1 MGFTE
6 NTRLREIY
14 NAEHL
19 KPIRDSLIS
28 GGKFFAENSCLTL
41 AQVQQRNP
49 TWYVGDML
57 YGLRRLEEPYKV
69 CSVYGGEE
77 DPRMAAVKL
86 TWLPAREKKHE
97 TFFILL
103 AGGAYGAVCTMVESL
118 PVAARLNELGYSC
131 FCLNYRTAVQESFVH
146 GLMPQPLE
154 DLAAAWRYIR
164 GHADEFGV
172 DPQDYA
178 VSGFSAGGHTA
189 ALWGTENLDAR
200 KYGLPQPKC
209 LILGYPLITMANV
222 PEGPVKNYMCTGM
235 FGAGFTQK
243 DIRRYDASRH
253 IDAGYPPVFLVRALD
268 DPTVSK
274 KDGDGMK
281 MALGEKC
288 RIFEAKTG
296 GHGFGLGSATPLCG
310 WVEAAAHWMEEL

>member
-1 MGFTE
+1 
-6 NTRLREIY
+6 
-14 NAEHL
+14 
-19 KPIRDSLIS
+19 
-28 GGKFFAENSCLTL
+28 
-41 AQVQQRNP
+41 
-49 TWYVGDML
+49 ML
-57 YGLRRLEEPYKV
+57 YGLRRLEAPYTV
-69 CSVYGGEE
+69 CSVYDGD
-77 DPRMAAVKL
+77 DPRLSSVKL
-86 TWLPAREKKHE
+86 TWLPAREKKHD

-118 PVAARLNELGYSC
+118 PAAAKLNELGYSC
-131 FCLNYRTAVQESFVH
+131 FCLNYRTAVPESFAR
-146 GLMPQPLE
+146 GLMPQPLD

-189 ALWGTENLDAR
+189 SLWGTTQLGAR
-200 KYGLPQPKC
+200 AYGLPQPKC
-209 LILGYPLITMANV
+209 LILGYPLITMENV
-222 PEGPVKNYMCTGM
+222 PEGPVKNYMCAGM

>member
-1 MGFTE
+1 MVFTE
-6 NTRLREIY
+6 NTRLQEICK
-14 NAEHL
+14 AEHL
-19 KPIRDSLIS
+19 LPIRDCLIS
-28 GGKFFAENSCLTL
+28 GGRFFEENGLLTL
-41 AQVQQRNP
+41 AQLQERSP
-49 TWYVGDML
+49 TWNAKDLL

-69 CSVYGGEE
+69 CSVYGGE

-97 TFFILL
+97 TFVILL
-103 AGGAYGAVCTMVESL
+103 AGGAYGAVCTMAESL

-189 ALWGTENLDAR
+189 ALWGTENLGAR
-200 KYGLPQPKC
+200 KYGLPQPKF

-222 PEGPVKNYMCTGM
+222 PEGPVKNIC
-235 FGAGFTQK
+235 
-243 DIRRYDASRH
+243 
-253 IDAGYPPVFLVRALD
+253 VRECLAL
-268 DPTVSK
+268 
-274 KDGDGMK
+274 
-281 MALGEKC
+281 ALQR
-288 RIFEAKTG
+288 RIFKHMTPAAIRMRVTHPASLPVRWMTPRFQKRTG
-296 GHGFGLGSATPLCG
+296 TA
-310 WVEAAAHWMEEL
+310 

>member
-1 MGFTE
+1 MVFTE
-6 NTRLREIY
+6 NTRLQEICQ
-14 NAEHL
+14 AEHL
-19 KPIRDSLIS
+19 LPIRDCLIS
-28 GGKFFAENSCLTL
+28 GGRFFEENGLLTL
-41 AQVQQRNP
+41 AQLQERSP
-49 TWYVGDML
+49 TWNAKDLL

-69 CSVYGGEE
+69 CSVYGGE

-97 TFFILL
+97 TFVILL
-103 AGGAYGAVCTMVESL
+103 AGGAYGAVCTMAESL

-189 ALWGTENLDAR
+189 ALWGTENLGAR

-222 PEGPVKNYMCTGM
+222 PEGPVKKYMCTGM
-235 FGAGFTQK
+235 FGAVLQRGIFKHMTPAAIRMRATHPASLPVRWMTPRFQK
-243 DIRRYDASRH
+243 R
-253 IDAGYPPVFLVRALD
+253 
-268 DPTVSK
+268 
-274 KDGDGMK
+274 
-281 MALGEKC
+281 
-288 RIFEAKTG
+288 TG
-296 GHGFGLGSATPLCG
+296 TA
-310 WVEAAAHWMEEL
+310 

>member
-1 MGFTE
+1 MVFTE
-6 NTRLREIY
+6 NTRLKKIFQ
-14 NAEHL
+14 AEHL
-19 KPIRDSLIS
+19 LPIRDCLIS
-28 GGKFFAENSCLTL
+28 GGRFFEENGLLTL
-41 AQVQQRNP
+41 AQLQEQSP
-49 TWYVGDML
+49 TWNAQDLL

-69 CSVYGGEE
+69 CSVYGGE
-77 DPRMAAVKL
+77 DPRKATVKL
-86 TWLPAREKKHE
+86 TFLPAREKKHE
-97 TFFILL
+97 TFVILL

-189 ALWGTENLDAR
+189 ALWGTENLGAR

-222 PEGPVKNYMCTGM
+222 PEGPVKKYMCTGM
-235 FGAGFTQK
+235 FGAGFTER
-243 DIRRYDASRH
+243 DIQTYDASRNT
-253 IDAGYPPVFLVRALD
+253 DEGYPSCFLARALD

>member
-1 MGFTE
+1 
-6 NTRLREIY
+6 
-14 NAEHL
+14 
-19 KPIRDSLIS
+19 
-28 GGKFFAENSCLTL
+28 
-41 AQVQQRNP
+41 
-49 TWYVGDML
+49 
-57 YGLRRLEEPYKV
+57 
-69 CSVYGGEE
+69 
-77 DPRMAAVKL
+77 
-86 TWLPAREKKHE
+86 
-97 TFFILL
+97 
-103 AGGAYGAVCTMVESL
+103 
-118 PVAARLNELGYSC
+118 
-131 FCLNYRTAVQESFVH
+131 
-146 GLMPQPLE
+146 MPQPLE

-189 ALWGTENLDAR
+189 ALWGTENLGAR

>member
-1 MGFTE
+1 M
-6 NTRLREIY
+6 
-14 NAEHL
+14 
-19 KPIRDSLIS
+19 
-28 GGKFFAENSCLTL
+28 
-41 AQVQQRNP
+41 
-49 TWYVGDML
+49 
-57 YGLRRLEEPYKV
+57 
-69 CSVYGGEE
+69 
-77 DPRMAAVKL
+77 
-86 TWLPAREKKHE
+86 
-97 TFFILL
+97 
-103 AGGAYGAVCTMVESL
+103 
-118 PVAARLNELGYSC
+118 
-131 FCLNYRTAVQESFVH
+131 QESFVH

-189 ALWGTENLDAR
+189 ALWGTENLGAR

-222 PEGPVKNYMCTGM
+222 PEGPVKKYMCTGM
-235 FGAGFTQK
+235 FGAGFTET
-243 DIRRYDASRH
+243 DIQTYDASRNT
-253 IDAGYPPVFLVRALD
+253 DEGYPSCFLARALD